1 MLNMEL
7 AGRMKRGR
15 PQKRFMD
22 RFGVAEEDG
31 RDR

>member
-15 PQKRFMD
+15 PQNRVMD
-22 RFGVAEEDG
+22 EFGVTEEDG